1 MRNLFTL
8 LLAASATVTHAQVT
22 MTSGVQQDRVSIG
35 IDKYEIVR
43 DGDDFDAWSV
53 SARARLSGGLSV
65 TASYADATSD
75 LFTLTPGVDVELDA
89 TRFSVGLEYDLTAG
103 PGIATFSLAYAN
115 TSAEASGTAAGDA
128 FDNGQV
134 VIGARYRYDLSRQF
148 ALTFAATH
156 FVNNLDVESG
166 FSTALARTALSQ
178 RYEDSPTS
186 FGVSLSYSPAEYV
199 TLHLTYATE
208 DALLGLGEA
217 DNTVSFG
224 VRANF

>member
-1 MRNLFTL
+1 MRNLLTL
-8 LLAASATVTHAQVT
+8 LFAASATVTHAQT
-22 MTSGVQQDRVSIG
+22 PRQETFSIG
-35 IDKYEIVR
+35 VDKSMIVR
-43 DGDDFDAWSV
+43 DGDDFDAVSV

-103 PGIATFSLAYAN
+103 PGIATFSLAYAD
-115 TSAEASGTAAGDA
+115 TSAEASGTDSGDA

-156 FVNNLDVESG
+156 FVNDLDAESG
-166 FSTALARTALSQ
+166 FSTALARTALGQ
-178 RYEDSPTS
+178 RYGDSPTS
-186 FGVSLSYSPAEYV
+186 VGVSLTYSPAEYV
-199 TLHLTYATE
+199 TFHLTYASE

-217 DNTVSFG
+217 DNTISFG